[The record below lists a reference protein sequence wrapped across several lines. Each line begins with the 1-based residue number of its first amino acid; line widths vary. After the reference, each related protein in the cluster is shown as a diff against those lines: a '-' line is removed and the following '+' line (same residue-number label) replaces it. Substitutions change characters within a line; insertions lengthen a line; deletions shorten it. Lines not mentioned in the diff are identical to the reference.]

1 MYSFIKGVHCHATMP
16 TSSTPM
22 FDVLMDHVDPSD
34 RHFVRSA
41 LGSLLCN
48 VVSNRHCVLC
58 GECSKAPLIIFKII
72 VACAT
77 NEPCI
82 FVKSSKSSSW
92 TKNLQ
97 INMFSDEGV
106 EYVRFE
112 SHGMKKEPYFLLKQH
127 PTLAFDCNESLVLRL
142 HKIARPTTRY
152 MRLLKT
158 ASGSLIGYHAWISPI
173 FVYHKDA
180 TVMDDRLFR
189 IVNVKPLAL
198 HQKQDVFVNQLKM
211 ELKSIQMKCLLSF
224 TQDCM

>member
-1 MYSFIKGVHCHATMP
+1 MS
-16 TSSTPM
+16 TSHTPM
-22 FDVLMDHVDPSD
+22 FDALLEHVDVVD

-41 LGSLLCN
+41 IGSLL
-48 VVSNRHCVLC
+48 SNAVTNKHCVLC
-58 GECSKAPLIIFKII
+58 GQCSKGPRLLFQLIR
-72 VACAT
+72 ACMT
-77 NEPCI
+77 NEPCLL
-82 FVKSSKSSSW
+82 VKGSKTSSW
-92 TKNLQ
+92 MKNLQ

-106 EYVRFE
+106 EYVRFD

-142 HKIARPTTRY
+142 HKIARPITRY

-180 TVMDDRLFR
+180 TVIDDRLFR
-189 IVNVKPLAL
+189 VVNMKPLTL
-198 HQKQDVFVNQLKM
+198 HQPKNVFLNQLKM
-211 ELKSIQMKCLLSF
+211 ELNSIQMKCLSSF